1 MKNKKKKLQKAN
13 AETTEDKFQKCRRRK
28 NPTLQK
34 ANAITED

>member
-13 AETTEDKFQKCRRRK
+13 AETTEDKFQKCR
-28 NPTLQK
+28 TLQK